1 MAMWAS
7 WPMCTFKIFTRPLL
21 WMSNAQNC
29 TQYLRYKLLYM
40 LQVKFDFRLSFF
52 NLQSSSKVLGRLPFL
67 PLLFLPSP
75 APGPMLIKTLIFV
88 RVIFLL
94 YPNIEQGGRGYLA
107 KEKTLFFQD

>member
-52 NLQSSSKVLGRLPFL
+52 KTKEMYYSLLKLKMISFVLFPQASELSVNFN
-67 PLLFLPSP
+67 
-75 APGPMLIKTLIFV
+75 
-88 RVIFLL
+88 
-94 YPNIEQGGRGYLA
+94 YY
-107 KEKTLFFQD
+107 